1 VWHTLATFVLE
12 TTVDAFQPRVFR
24 VKLAAFLDE
33 PWQGIT
39 VALHSGSV
47 IVDASINARDPE
59 AASALCDTLKH
70 AGTEALTHSLGVG
83 VAAVTANI
91 ATMAPAPPP
100 ALPPLPSP
108 ISPLTLRPSSSSSSL
123 HLTRHGLNDS
133 LVIGI
138 ALVSVLAAGCLLYA
152 GWMMMRARKM
162 RRERLLDGM
171 NYMNAI
177 ADNRDRADTARE
189 PRISIRPPRERG
201 LSTVS
206 GGDGRSR
213 ADTKGFGLRRSGEF
227 LFSGLAG
234 RSKVNPQTGRE
245 RRETEPGLDVGQA
258 YTVQELVVKGSPG
271 AVMASVI

>member
-1 VWHTLATFVLE
+1 
-12 TTVDAFQPRVFR
+12 
-24 VKLAAFLDE
+24 
-33 PWQGIT
+33 
-39 VALHSGSV
+39 
-47 IVDASINARDPE
+47 
-59 AASALCDTLKH
+59 
-70 AGTEALTHSLGVG
+70 
-83 VAAVTANI
+83 
-91 ATMAPAPPP
+91 
-100 ALPPLPSP
+100 
-108 ISPLTLRPSSSSSSL
+108 
-123 HLTRHGLNDS
+123 
-133 LVIGI
+133 VIGI

-227 LFSGLAG
+227 LFSVSLAALKSTRRRDASDERQNLGLTSAKPT
-234 RSKVNPQTGRE
+234 RCRNW
-245 RRETEPGLDVGQA
+245 L
-258 YTVQELVVKGSPG
+258 
-271 AVMASVI
+271 